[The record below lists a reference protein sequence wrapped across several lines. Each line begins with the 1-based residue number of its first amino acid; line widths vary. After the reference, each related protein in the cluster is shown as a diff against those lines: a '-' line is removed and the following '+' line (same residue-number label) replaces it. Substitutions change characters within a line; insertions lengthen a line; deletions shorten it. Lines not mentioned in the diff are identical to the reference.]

1 MAHRRPPKGE
11 DHYQRG
17 PAERPLRR
25 RVLIVSEGQTELTY
39 LHELLDRLG
48 LNRANVEMRQGQP
61 PNPSGVLR
69 DARQHVE
76 ADPEEYSR
84 VFCVFDR
91 DEHQSFAP
99 VLQKIRTGGQSDE
112 IVFAIPSVP
121 CFEYWLLLHFENTT
135 RPYPVSEDESS
146 CSQVEK
152 DLKWQMKR
160 HRLEYRKGMKGT
172 SRWQP
177 IVSKLMIARENSKE
191 TLRQADLEPDE
202 NYPYTRMH
210 ELVDYLERMKDD
222 D

>member
-1 MAHRRPPKGE
+1 MAHRRPPKKEG
-11 DHYQRG
+11 HYRRGSVQRQ
-17 PAERPLRR
+17 PRH
-25 RVLIVSEGQTELTY
+25 RVLIVSEGRTELAY
-39 LHELLDRLG
+39 LRELLDCLG
-48 LNRANVEMRQGQP
+48 LNRANVDMRQGRM
-61 PNPSGVLR
+61 PNPDGVLR

-76 ADPEEYSR
+76 ADPEEYSG

-99 VLQKIRTGGQSDE
+99 VLQEIQTGIRRDE
-112 IVFAIPSVP
+112 IIFAVPSVP

-135 RPYPVSEDESS
+135 RPYSVSEDESS

-152 DLKWQMKR
+152 DLKKR
-160 HRLEYRKGMKGT
+160 HMPEYRKGMKGARHWRRIT
-172 SRWQP
+172 SN
-177 IVSKLMIARENSKE
+177 LMDARKNSKE
-191 TLRQADLEPDE
+191 TLRQAGLEPDE

>member
-1 MAHRRPPKGE
+1 MAHGRPPKGE

-17 PAERPLRR
+17 SSQRQPRR
-25 RVLIVSEGQTELTY
+25 RVLIVSEGRTELAY
-39 LHELLDRLG
+39 LCELLDCLG
-48 LNRANVEMRQGQP
+48 LNRANVKMRQGQP
-61 PNPSGVLR
+61 SNPDGVLG
-69 DARQHVE
+69 DARQHFE

-84 VFCVFDR
+84 IFCVFDR

-99 VLQKIRTGGQSDE
+99 VLQEIQTGIRRGE
-112 IVFAIPSVP
+112 IISAVPSVP

-152 DLKWQMKR
+152 DLRKCMP
-160 HRLEYRKGMKGT
+160 EYRKAMKGA
-172 SRWQP
+172 RHWQR
-177 IVSKLMIARENSKE
+177 ITSKLVDARKNSKE
-191 TLRQADLEPDE
+191 TLRQAELEPDE